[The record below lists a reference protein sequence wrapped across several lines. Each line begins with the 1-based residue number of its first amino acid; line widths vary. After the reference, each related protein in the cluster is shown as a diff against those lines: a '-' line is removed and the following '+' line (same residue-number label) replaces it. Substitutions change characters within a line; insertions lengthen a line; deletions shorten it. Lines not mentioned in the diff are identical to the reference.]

1 MTSWVP
7 LMPEII
13 DKKVNLEFPLGHHL
27 HCMVAQIPNHLK
39 RTETGFCLIDPEEKW
54 RLVSSVLELVAVGEG
69 NLKKLHF
76 LMFPESSLPA
86 SRFDDMLITIEQRFR
101 PNTVTVF
108 GVEHIRLR
116 DYRALLE
123 RFSVDNA
130 EALRFVDH
138 DIDSG
143 DVLNMPVNWCCVA
156 VKEAD
161 GRLRVFLEAKSHPFH
176 GEEYIDTFHDLYRGR
191 HFYLFRS
198 RPACFNFMAIICL
211 DYLYRDLYTS
221 NIRQIIDHANQLYF
235 TTRQGLDALFVIQC
249 NPKPEHRA
257 YRDVISGFY
266 GEYLEDTPGVRET
279 VTVFGN
285 VSKETIIEGSSVE
298 DAFGSSYVVINH
310 NHRLAQISFSE
321 FATDDF
327 DGAPVCRLRFG
338 KETRLLYFNLPPQ
351 HEIDPRTSRVPL
363 KVHAIMAVDET
374 GVWRKITVDE
384 PSDGY
389 EIERVGDV

>member
-1 MTSWVP
+1 
-7 LMPEII
+7 MPEII

-39 RTETGFCLIDPEEKW
+39 RADIGFRLTDPEEKW
-54 RLVSSVLELVAVGEG
+54 RQISSVLDLVAAGEG

-76 LMFPESSLPA
+76 LLFPESSLPA
-86 SRFDDMLITIEQRFR
+86 SRFDDMLATIAQRFR

-108 GVEHIRLR
+108 GVEHICVRE
-116 DYRALLE
+116 YRALLD
-123 RFSVDNA
+123 RFCDDNA
-130 EALRFVDH
+130 EAIAFVDH

-143 DVLNMPVNWCCVA
+143 DVLDMPVNWCCIA

-161 GRLRVFLEAKSHPFH
+161 GGMRVFIEAKSHPFH

-191 HFYLFRS
+191 HFYLFRC
-198 RPACFNFMAIICL
+198 RPSCFNFMAIICL
-211 DYLYRDLYTS
+211 DYLYRDLYSS
-221 NIRQIIDHANQLYF
+221 NIRQIIDHANQLF
-235 TTRQGLDALFVIQC
+235 FATRQGLDGLFVIQC

-279 VTVFGN
+279 VTVFAN
-285 VSKETIIEGSSVE
+285 VSKDTVIEGAQME
-298 DAFGSSYVVINH
+298 GAHGSSYVVINQ
-310 NHRLAQISFSE
+310 NHRLTHVSSAE

-338 KETRLLYFNLPPQ
+338 TDTRLLYFNLPPQ

-363 KVHAIMAVDET
+363 KVHAIMEAD
-374 GVWRKITVDE
+374 GAGGWRKIAVEE
-384 PSDGY
+384 PAA
-389 EIERVGDV
+389 

>member
-1 MTSWVP
+1 MPPVAY
-7 LMPEII
+7 MPEII

-39 RTETGFCLIDPEEKW
+39 RAEIGFTLVDPDEKW
-54 RLVSSVLELVAVGEG
+54 RLVSSVLDLVATGEG

-76 LMFPESSLPA
+76 LLFPESSIPT
-86 SRFDDMLITIEQRFR
+86 SRFDNMLTTIEQRFR

-108 GVEHIRLR
+108 GVEHVSLSR
-116 DYRALLE
+116 YRALLE
-123 RFSVDNA
+123 RFREDNG
-130 EALRFVDH
+130 EAIALVDH

-143 DVLNMPVNWCCVA
+143 DVLDMPVNWCCIA
-156 VKEAD
+156 IKEAD

-176 GEEYIDTFHDLYRGR
+176 GEEYIDKFHDLYRGR
-191 HFYLFRS
+191 HFYLFRC
-198 RPACFNFMAIICL
+198 RPSCFNFMAIICL

-221 NIRQIIDHANQLYF
+221 NIRQIIDHSNKLFF

-249 NPKPEHRA
+249 NPKPEHHV

-285 VSKETIIEGSSVE
+285 ASDETTIEGSPAKN
-298 DAFGSSYVVINH
+298 AFGCSYVVINR
-310 NHRLAQISFSE
+310 NHRLSQVSFSE

-338 KETRLLYFNLPPQ
+338 NGTRLLYFNLPPQ
-351 HEIDPRTSRVPL
+351 HESDPRTSRVPL
-363 KVHAIMAVDET
+363 KVHAIMAVDEA
-374 GVWRKITVDE
+374 GGWRKIDVDE
-384 PSDGY
+384 PKGIA
-389 EIERVGDV
+389 EA

>member
-1 MTSWVP
+1 
-7 LMPEII
+7 MPEII
-13 DKKVNLEFPLGHHL
+13 DKKVNLEFPLGHHR

-39 RTETGFCLIDPEEKW
+39 RADIGFALVDPEEKW
-54 RLVSSVLELVAVGEG
+54 RLVNSVLDLVATGEG

-76 LMFPESSLPA
+76 LLFPESSLPV
-86 SRFDDMLITIEQRFR
+86 SRFDDMLTIIGERFR
-101 PNTVTVF
+101 ANTVTVF

-116 DYRALLE
+116 RYRDLLE
-123 RFSVDNA
+123 RFREDNA
-130 EALRFVDH
+130 EAIALVDH

-143 DVLNMPVNWCCVA
+143 DVLDMPVNWCCIA

-176 GEEYIDTFHDLYRGR
+176 GEEYIDKYHDLYRGR

-221 NIRQIIDHANQLYF
+221 NIRQIIDHSNRLFF

-257 YRDVISGFY
+257 YHDVISGFY

-285 VSKETIIEGSSVE
+285 ASEDTTIE
-298 DAFGSSYVVINH
+298 DSRAENAFGRSYVVINQS
-310 NHRLAQISFSE
+310 HRLAQVSFSE

-327 DGAPVCRLRFG
+327 GGAPVCRLRFG
-338 KETRLLYFNLPPQ
+338 RGTRLLYFNLPPQ

-363 KVHAIMAVDET
+363 KVHSIMTVDEG
-374 GVWRKITVDE
+374 GVWRKINVDE
-384 PSDGY
+384 PEAGSETKD
-389 EIERVGDV
+389 IIT

>member
-1 MTSWVP
+1 
-7 LMPEII
+7 MPEII

-39 RTETGFCLIDPEEKW
+39 RADIGFALVDPEEKW
-54 RLVSSVLELVAVGEG
+54 RLVNSVLDLVATGEG

-76 LMFPESSLPA
+76 LLFPESSLPV
-86 SRFDDMLITIEQRFR
+86 SRFDDMLTIIGARFR
-101 PNTVTVF
+101 TNTVTVF

-116 DYRALLE
+116 RYRELLE
-123 RFSVDNA
+123 RFREDNA
-130 EALRFVDH
+130 EAIALVDH

-143 DVLNMPVNWCCVA
+143 DVLDMPVNWCCIA

-176 GEEYIDTFHDLYRGR
+176 GEEYIDKYHDLYRGR
-191 HFYLFRS
+191 HFYLFRA
-198 RPACFNFMAIICL
+198 RPSCFNFMAIICL

-221 NIRQIIDHANQLYF
+221 NIRQIIDHSNQLF
-235 TTRQGLDALFVIQC
+235 FKTRQGLDALFVIQC

-279 VTVFGN
+279 VTVFSN
-285 VSKETIIEGSSVE
+285 ASEDTTIE
-298 DAFGSSYVVINH
+298 DSRAENAFGCSYVVINKS
-310 NHRLAQISFSE
+310 HRLAQVSFSE

-327 DGAPVCRLRFG
+327 GSAPVCRLRFG
-338 KETRLLYFNLPPQ
+338 RGTRLLYFNLPPQ

-363 KVHAIMAVDET
+363 KVHSVM
-374 GVWRKITVDE
+374 TVDE
-384 PSDGY
+384 GGVWHKINVDEPVVGY
-389 EIERVGDV
+389 EAERVAGT

>member
-1 MTSWVP
+1 
-7 LMPEII
+7 MPEII

-39 RTETGFCLIDPEEKW
+39 RADIGFCLVDPEEQW
-54 RLVSSVLELVAVGEG
+54 RLVSSVLDLVATGEG

-76 LMFPESSLPA
+76 LLFPESCLPA
-86 SRFDDMLITIEQRFR
+86 SRFDDMLATIESRFR
-101 PNTVTVF
+101 TNTVTVF
-108 GVEHIRLR
+108 GVEHIRLSQYR
-116 DYRALLE
+116 DLLE
-123 RFSVDNA
+123 RFREDNA
-130 EALRFVDH
+130 EAIELVNH

-143 DVLNMPVNWCCVA
+143 DVLNMPVNWCCIA

-176 GEEYIDTFHDLYRGR
+176 GEEYIDKFHDLYRGR

-198 RPACFNFMAIICL
+198 RPSCFNFMAIICL

-249 NPKPEHRA
+249 NPKPEHHA

-266 GEYLEDTPGVRET
+266 GEYLEDMPGVRET

-285 VSKETIIEGSSVE
+285 VSEETTIEGSPAE
-298 DAFGSSYVVINH
+298 AAFGSSYVVISH
-310 NHRLAQISFSE
+310 NHRLAQVSFSE

-327 DGAPVCRLRFG
+327 EGAPVCRLRFSKG
-338 KETRLLYFNLPPQ
+338 TRLLYFNLPPQ

-363 KVHAIMAVDET
+363 KVHAIMAVDDS
-374 GVWRKITVDE
+374 GLWHKVNVDE
-384 PSDGY
+384 PAG
-389 EIERVGDV
+389 